1 MSKPLPV
8 WVSIVVL
15 LTLVGLLAYN
25 IITAGPEGYP
35 TSVIL
40 GGLIGAYTG
49 IDQLLKRRSNNDGN
63 GGGSS

>member
-1 MSKPLPV
+1 MNRPMPV

-15 LTLVGLLAYN
+15 LSLTGLLAYN
-25 IITAGPEGYP
+25 IITAGPDGYP

-49 IDQLLKRRSNNDGN
+49 IDQLLKRR
-63 GGGSS
+63 GGDDQK

>member
-1 MSKPLPV
+1 MPV

-15 LTLVGLLAYN
+15 LSLTGLLAYN
-25 IITAGPEGYP
+25 IITAGPDGYP

-49 IDQLLKRRSNNDGN
+49 IDQLLKRR
-63 GGGSS
+63 GGDDQK